1 MFILTEIIFGCWFDI
16 IDSISEKF
24 VYKPV
29 KFHITVTG
37 GDNGRDKDLRQCTG
51 KISRLL
57 DTPCSV
63 KQEMTGRRY
72 IRSRKINLDNVGF
85 FITDNGIWFSF
96 IWNMLFPMDITVY
109 NSIECRSFISRF
121 TLKWNAVY
129 RIKQTLLELRLNLFG
144 AFLVFPRFIVDIPK
158 LSTCSSAR
166 RYCSN
171 LSSSDG

>member
-1 MFILTEIIFGCWFDI
+1 
-16 IDSISEKF
+16 
-24 VYKPV
+24 
-29 KFHITVTG
+29 
-37 GDNGRDKDLRQCTG
+37 
-51 KISRLL
+51 
-57 DTPCSV
+57 
-63 KQEMTGRRY
+63 MTGRRY

-129 RIKQTLLELRLNLFG
+129 RIKQSLLELRLNLFG

-158 LSTCSSAR
+158 TFNLFIRPQILLELIKQR
-166 RYCSN
+166 RVKSVLRRLVHTSC
-171 LSSSDG
+171 